1 MNARIRVLLTTTT
14 ISLICMSLYNLPSNS
29 EINKVKG
36 LPLVISFL
44 KTNPP
49 DSIQRMLKNY
59 FQGKKYKIITFE
71 ESMDLYQAQ
80 LKFDLTQSINS
91 GDFNEKTAETIG
103 KNMNP
108 YCNLLAITIF
118 QDSTVNS
125 GYFID
130 SIVWQITKMPIKET
144 PKAQITFVPEAS
156 MRSDSYSVIK
166 EFSDKVISSGLLK

>member
-80 LKFDLTQSINS
+80 LKFDLTQSIN
-91 GDFNEKTAETIG
+91 
-103 KNMNP
+103 
-108 YCNLLAITIF
+108 
-118 QDSTVNS
+118 
-125 GYFID
+125 YFTQ
-130 SIVWQITKMPIKET
+130 W
-144 PKAQITFVPEAS
+144 
-156 MRSDSYSVIK
+156 
-166 EFSDKVISSGLLK
+166 